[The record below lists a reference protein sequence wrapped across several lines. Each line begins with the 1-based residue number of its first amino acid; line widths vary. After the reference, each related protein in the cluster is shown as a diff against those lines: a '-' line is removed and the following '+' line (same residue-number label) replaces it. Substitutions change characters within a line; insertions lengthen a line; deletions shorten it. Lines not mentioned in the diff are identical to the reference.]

1 MRICL
6 EEMDENK
13 DNEVLLLLQCMYLSE
28 LCRVLEETVVKK
40 FPDGFSI

>member
-13 DNEVLLLLQCMYLSE
+13 DNEVQLLLQCMYLSE
-28 LCRVLEETVVKK
+28 FVQSFR
-40 FPDGFSI
+40 GNSG